1 MPYANTEAMQ
11 KHLEEISRMVAENAH
26 AALLMDG
33 AGWHKAKELK
43 IPENITII
51 ILPAYS
57 PELNPVENIWQF
69 LRQNYLSNR
78 VFKTWEDI
86 RDACCIAW
94 KNLITEP
101 GRIKSIT
108 TRDWA
113 FTGQ

>member
-11 KHLEEISRMVAENAH
+11 KHLEEISWVGAENAH

-51 ILPAYS
+51 TLPAYS

-78 VFKTWEDI
+78 ALNRGKISATHAALLGI
-86 RDACCIAW
+86 SGSTRLDASNQSQRGI
-94 KNLITEP
+94 
-101 GRIKSIT
+101 G
-108 TRDWA
+108 
-113 FTGQ
+113 